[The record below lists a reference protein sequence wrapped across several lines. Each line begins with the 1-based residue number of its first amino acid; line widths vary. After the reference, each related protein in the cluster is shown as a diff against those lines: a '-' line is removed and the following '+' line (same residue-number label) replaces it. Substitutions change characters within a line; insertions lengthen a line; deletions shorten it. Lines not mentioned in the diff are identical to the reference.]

1 MFKQTLC
8 AAVLTVAVVPA
19 FAGEIA
25 PDTVLNAGN
34 YESLKNETLG
44 GRSLD
49 SLLSDTQKW
58 MVREKGL
65 SMRLQPQWQAPGL
78 PADLKETTDKYR
90 GQTQLDGA
98 NNRIS
103 GYTAG
108 IPFPD
113 IDVADPD
120 AAKKIVWN
128 NYLAGPIGYTSSAD
142 LGFALFSMD
151 RGFER
156 KNSWFYRRLYMSGR
170 YGTAEAT
177 LDGGKEHYRQILY
190 AYYPEDIRGLGT
202 VTYRYMDGRLDDI
215 FAYVKSVRRIRRLS
229 GGAWFDPIGGTD
241 LLSDEPWILSGYPGW
256 SRRGRLPGGKFSG
269 WLDRMERQIP
279 RRGARL
285 LEGRGWA
292 HRRTGLPA
300 DRLERSVRAQRP
312 PSPRLDQL
320 RHGARRVHPARY
332 RELQRQAQRG

>member
-1 MFKQTLC
+1 M
-8 AAVLTVAVVPA
+8 
-19 FAGEIA
+19 
-25 PDTVLNAGN
+25 LNAGN

-58 MVREKGL
+58 MIRDKGL
-65 SMRLQPQWQAPGL
+65 SMNLQTQWQAPGL

-90 GQTQLDGA
+90 GQTQLDSA
-98 NNRIS
+98 NNRVS

-128 NYLAGPIGYTSSAD
+128 NYLGGPIGYTSSAD

-156 KNSWFYRRLYMSGR
+156 KNSWFYRRLYMSSR
-170 YGTAEAT
+170 YGTAEPT

-229 GGAWFDPIGGTD
+229 GGAWFDPIGRYRPAVRRTVGAVR
-241 LLSDEPWILSGYPGW
+241 LSGLVQGPET
-256 SRRGRLPGGKFSG
+256 GRKALAV
-269 WLDRMERQIP
+269 E
-279 RRGARL
+279 A
-285 LEGRGWA
+285 GR
-292 HRRTGLPA
+292 
-300 DRLERSVRAQRP
+300 
-312 PSPRLDQL
+312 
-320 RHGARRVHPARY
+320 
-332 RELQRQAQRG
+332 